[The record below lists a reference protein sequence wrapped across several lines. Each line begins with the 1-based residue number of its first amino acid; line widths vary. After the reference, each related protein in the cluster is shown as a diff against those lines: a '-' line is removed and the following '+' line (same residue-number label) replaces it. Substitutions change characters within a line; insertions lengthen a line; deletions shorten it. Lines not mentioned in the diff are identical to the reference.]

1 MTYLVEAADDIC
13 YTIIDFE
20 DGINLGW
27 ISEEFALEYLINLVK
42 DQIDSKKYSQLA
54 FKPQRLSYLRALAIN
69 SMIKDAVDTF
79 IDNEQSI
86 LLGTFS
92 QSLLEKSR
100 FKPQIEDII
109 KISVENVYQSK
120 EVIQKE
126 VMGHRAI
133 TTLLEYYCEA
143 AVRSFNNKATVHDKL
158 ILSLVPEGI
167 SMAGETL
174 YETLLNSSCFV
185 ASLSDGKALRMA
197 KDIGG

>member
-1 MTYLVEAADDIC
+1 M
-13 YTIIDFE
+13 
-20 DGINLGW
+20 
-27 ISEEFALEYLINLVK
+27 
-42 DQIDSKKYSQLA
+42 
-54 FKPQRLSYLRALAIN
+54 
-69 SMIKDAVDTF
+69 
-79 IDNEQSI
+79 
-86 LLGTFS
+86 
-92 QSLLEKSR
+92 EKSR

-143 AVRSFNNKATVHDKL
+143 AVRSFNNKANVHDKL

>member
-1 MTYLVEAADDIC
+1 MTFCKWC
-13 YTIIDFE
+13 YF
-20 DGINLGW
+20 
-27 ISEEFALEYLINLVK
+27 
-42 DQIDSKKYSQLA
+42 
-54 FKPQRLSYLRALAIN
+54 
-69 SMIKDAVDTF
+69 
-79 IDNEQSI
+79 
-86 LLGTFS
+86 
-92 QSLLEKSR
+92 LEKSR

-143 AVRSFNNKATVHDKL
+143 AVRSFNNKANVHDKL

-174 YETLLNSSCFV
+174 YETLLNSLQLCNRETG
-185 ASLSDGKALRMA
+185 SLSHLKIQPRN
-197 KDIGG
+197 